1 MNDDISLEEKIAQAE
16 ADDAS
21 LNEQIPQ
28 AAARN
33 AELGARLEHYRKIQE
48 AQSRKVACLMGLA
61 EQNAEMERELA
72 RVEGREY
79 RDPDDPDYDYPEP
92 PDDPPIPD

>member
-21 LNEQIPQ
+21 LNEQIAE
-28 AAARN
+28 AASRN
-33 AELGARLEHYRKIQE
+33 ADLGHRLEHYRKIQE
-48 AQSRKVACLMGLA
+48 TQSRKVACLMGLA

-72 RVEGREY
+72 RIEGREY

-92 PDDPPIPD
+92 PYDPTDP